1 MSKLLLHF
9 TGRGSE
15 VVNIRFNY
23 PAHFFNNHLNRSA
36 PARISA
42 YTRMRVWPSARR
54 LRRQAT
60 ACAGPP
66 PKRQA
71 EPRSGE
77 GVRPLKRSGANSK
90 RLTSVASVSANPNQ
104 VRVQHLTKLEMS
116 SPDLSEVRV
125 QRLTSVASVSANPNQ
140 VRVQRR
146 ASVQCVS
153 ANPNEVRV
161 RPHKES
167 GANSKRLTLAASVSA
182 NPNQVR
188 VRGHSSP
195 LPAPRFLLP
204 ASRFL
209 LPVSRSPLPASR
221 FTLPAPRYRLF
232 AVSGCRFYCR
242 FPLPLLVA
250 VWQGQIPAWHNLA
263 ATVHRRR
270 GGRS

>member
-140 VRVQRR
+140 VRVQRG

-153 ANPNEVRV
+153 ANPTEVRV
-161 RPHKES
+161 R
-167 GANSKRLTLAASVSA
+167 G
-182 NPNQVR
+182 Q
-188 VRGHSSP
+188 SSP
-195 LPAPRFLLP
+195 SFSASFGTHLNATWYNCTSLFECLLSYAPTPPTTRG
-204 ASRFL
+204 ASRFML
-209 LPVSRSPLPASR
+209 RCYGGPAH
-221 FTLPAPRYRLF
+221 
-232 AVSGCRFYCR
+232 AVACRR
-242 FPLPLLVA
+242 
-250 VWQGQIPAWHNLA
+250 Q
-263 ATVHRRR
+263 RRAIGNTR
-270 GGRS
+270 CFEKL